1 MNARIASLV
10 ALMALVTTP
19 SCKREESSQ
28 TPSTMGSAHRDGGC
42 HCRRDAS
49 ATPVARPL
57 ADTSVYGLDIAWR
70 DQDDRTFSLAS
81 LRGSATVALMFYGTC
96 QSACPV
102 LVRDVLRVEAA
113 LSADARA
120 HTRFVLVTS
129 DPETDTPARLR
140 ALAEE
145 KQLDL
150 SRWTLLRASPDDVR
164 TFATVLGVQFS
175 RVGPSEFTHS
185 NVITLLDARGEVSA
199 QLEGLQQPVD
209 DFAHRVEEA
218 AR

>member
-1 MNARIASLV
+1 MSRRIASLV
-10 ALMALVTTP
+10 ALAALLTAP

-28 TPSTMGSAHRDGGC
+28 TASTMGSAHRDGGC

-49 ATPVARPL
+49 ATPAARPL
-57 ADTSVYGLDIAWR
+57 ADTSVYALDIAWR
-70 DQDDRTFSLAS
+70 DQDDRPFSLAS
-81 LRGSATVALMFYGTC
+81 LNGSATVALMFYGTC
-96 QSACPV
+96 QSACPI

-113 LSADARA
+113 LSAETRA
-120 HTRFVLVTS
+120 HTRFVLVTF
-129 DPETDTPARLR
+129 DPETDTPERLR
-140 ALAEE
+140 ALAAERH
-145 KQLDL
+145 LDL

-185 NVITLLDARGEVSA
+185 NVITLLDKRGEVSA

-209 DFAHRVEEA
+209 DFAQHIEEA